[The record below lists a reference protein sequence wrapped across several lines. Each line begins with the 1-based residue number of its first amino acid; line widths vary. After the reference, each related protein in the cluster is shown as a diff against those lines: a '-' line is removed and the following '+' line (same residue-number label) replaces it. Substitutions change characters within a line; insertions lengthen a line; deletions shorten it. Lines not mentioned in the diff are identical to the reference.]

1 MPRPALSPRSAPGWR
16 SEDAPRRV
24 PRPTE
29 RQIRADGGVSTRLR
43 SVSRERAGIAAGHR
57 EEVSA
62 MRLTVVVLVLV
73 VVWAVSAF
81 LSGRIAARKGRG
93 VRRWVILGVVLGPLA
108 LLVHACYPARFRP
121 ETVAC
126 PKCGKPLGVRAVACQ
141 YCQYRFPSVDV
152 MITRAPTDADSRRG
166 LLSEMAR
173 EYGIPYADA
182 TRLLEQ
188 LPVAGYRHVLPDQV
202 SEYVRRLEAVGA
214 TVTVVPTTAGV
225 PGDHGPGSRPVIQAG
240 EKPSGSRPR

>member
-1 MPRPALSPRSAPGWR
+1 M
-16 SEDAPRRV
+16 
-24 PRPTE
+24 
-29 RQIRADGGVSTRLR
+29 
-43 SVSRERAGIAAGHR
+43 
-57 EEVSA
+57 
-62 MRLTVVVLVLV
+62 
-73 VVWAVSAF
+73 
-81 LSGRIAARKGRG
+81 
-93 VRRWVILGVVLGPLA
+93 
-108 LLVHACYPARFRP
+108 
-121 ETVAC
+121 C
-126 PKCGKPLGVRAVACQ
+126 PQCGKPLGVRAVACH

-214 TVTVVPTTAGV
+214 TVTVVPTPAAAPGAPRAGQPARYPGRRETVRLAPSIVETAWVSAAYPGLVTMSVNGARGTVRVPTRASVMKTWGGV
-225 PGDHGPGSRPVIQAG
+225 FPAASVSASHVLAPEASRPCTFAPATG
-240 EKPSGSRPR
+240 APAASLT

>member
-1 MPRPALSPRSAPGWR
+1 
-16 SEDAPRRV
+16 
-24 PRPTE
+24 
-29 RQIRADGGVSTRLR
+29 
-43 SVSRERAGIAAGHR
+43 VSRERAGIAAGHR
-57 EEVSA
+57 EEVVA

-73 VVWAVSAF
+73 GVWAVSAF
-81 LSGRIAARKGRG
+81 FSGRIAARKGRS
-93 VRRWVILGVVLGPLA
+93 VRPWVILGLVLGPLVF
-108 LLVHACYPARFRP
+108 LVHACYPARYRP
-121 ETVAC
+121 ETVVC
-126 PKCGKPLGVRAVACQ
+126 PQCGKPLGVRAVACH

-214 TVTVVPTTAGV
+214 TVTVVPSPAGA
-225 PGDHGPGSRPVIQAG
+225 PGDRGPGSRPVIQAG
-240 EKPSGSRPR
+240 EKPSGLRPR

>member
-1 MPRPALSPRSAPGWR
+1 
-16 SEDAPRRV
+16 
-24 PRPTE
+24 
-29 RQIRADGGVSTRLR
+29 
-43 SVSRERAGIAAGHR
+43 
-57 EEVSA
+57 
-62 MRLTVVVLVLV
+62 MRLTAVVLVLV

-81 LSGRIAARKGRG
+81 FSGRIAARKGRA
-93 VRRWVILGVVLGPLA
+93 VRPWVILGLVLGPLV
-108 LLVHACYPARFRP
+108 LLVHACYPARYRP
-121 ETVAC
+121 ETVMC
-126 PKCGKPLGVRAVACQ
+126 PQCGKPLGVRAVACH

-173 EYGIPYADA
+173 EYGVPYADA

-214 TVTVVPTTAGV
+214 TVTVVPTPAGA
-225 PGDHGPGSRPVIQAG
+225 PGDRGPGSRPVIRAE
-240 EKPSGSRPR
+240 EKPSGLRPR